1 MKDAEELLTEW
12 GVWVWQKTGM
22 PRCTSPMLA
31 IMRDNVPSTHAP
43 DAAITDE
50 DAETVSAI
58 VARLNRGHPDASD
71 ALHLYYAHRR
81 TMAQIGREITSVA
94 EGRREKLSRHQVREL
109 LIAGQW
115 YVQAELDRRM
125 AA

>member
-1 MKDAEELLTEW
+1 MSQPFAEELLEQW
-12 GVWVWQKTGM
+12 GKWVWQKTGV
-22 PRCTSPMLA
+22 PRYVSPMLA
-31 IMRDNVPSTHAP
+31 LMRDHVPSTHAP
-43 DAAITDE
+43 DAAISDE

-58 VARLNRGHPDASD
+58 VARLKRGHPRASD
-71 ALHLYYAHRR
+71 CLHSYYKDGK
-81 TMAQIGREITSVA
+81 TMQQIGREMA
-94 EGRREKLSRHQVREL
+94 LNRHQVREL

>member
-1 MKDAEELLTEW
+1 MKSAEELLTEW
-12 GVWVWQKTGM
+12 GKWVWQKTGV
-22 PRCTSPMLA
+22 PRYVSPMLA

-43 DAAITDE
+43 DAHITDE
-50 DAETVSAI
+50 EAETVSAI
-58 VARLNRGHPDASD
+58 VARLKRGHPRASD
-71 ALHLYYAHRR
+71 CLHDYYVHGHTMQRIAHEMALN
-81 TMAQIGREITSVA
+81 
-94 EGRREKLSRHQVREL
+94 RHQVREL

>member
-1 MKDAEELLTEW
+1 MKCAEELLTEW
-12 GVWVWQKTGM
+12 GIWVWQKTGV
-22 PRCTSPMLA
+22 PRYVSPMLA
-31 IMRDNVPSTHAP
+31 IMRDNVPTTHGP
-43 DAAITDE
+43 DASITDE

-58 VARLNRGHPDASD
+58 VARLKRGHPRASEC
-71 ALHLYYAHRR
+71 LHMYYCDKR
-81 TMAQIGREITSVA
+81 TMLQIGREMA
-94 EGRREKLSRHQVREL
+94 MNRHQVREL

>member
-12 GVWVWQKTGM
+12 GKWVHQKTGV
-22 PRCTSPMLA
+22 PRHVSPMLA
-31 IMRDNVPSTHAP
+31 LMRDNLPDVHAP
-43 DAAITDE
+43 DAQITDE

-58 VARLNRGHPDASD
+58 VARLKRGYPRASD
-71 ALHLYYAHRR
+71 CLHRYYAFNQ
-81 TMAQIGREITSVA
+81 TMQQIGREYQIN
-94 EGRREKLSRHQVREL
+94 RHQVREL

-115 YVQAELDRRM
+115 YVQAELDRRL

>member
-1 MKDAEELLTEW
+1 MKCAEELLTEW
-12 GVWVWQKTGM
+12 GIWVWQKTGV
-22 PRCTSPMLA
+22 PRYVSPMLA
-31 IMRDNVPSTHAP
+31 VMRDNVPSTHAP
-43 DAAITDE
+43 DAHITDE

-58 VARLNRGHPDASD
+58 VARLKRGHPRASD
-71 ALHLYYAHRR
+71 CLHFYYADKK
-81 TMAQIGREITSVA
+81 TMQQIGREMA
-94 EGRREKLSRHQVREL
+94 LNRHQVREL

>member
-1 MKDAEELLTEW
+1 MKSAEELLTQW
-12 GVWVWQKTGM
+12 GIWVWQKTGV
-22 PRCTSPMLA
+22 PRYVSPMLA
-31 IMRDNVPSTHAP
+31 IMRDNVPCTHAP

-50 DAETVSAI
+50 EAETVSAI
-58 VARLNRGHPDASD
+58 VARLKRGHPRAYD
-71 ALHLYYAHRR
+71 ALHAYYADGMTKER
-81 TMAQIGREITSVA
+81 IGRAMAIN
-94 EGRREKLSRHQVREL
+94 RHQVREL